1 MRCPGFVQI
10 DREVTTNYPFYDTSV
25 VGGARCEPWV
35 RVEQD
40 SFSRNWWLIV
50 KDGPPVKVGYWPK
63 AIFTNLRS
71 GSLHAAWGGI
81 VQEGNDGYCP
91 PLGSGRYP
99 DNDNSRAPYFRNM
112 YWIYRYTAQFS
123 PSDKIEETV
132 DNPILYASKNDG
144 YLREMEYTISHGGP
158 GGYCRAQ

>member
-1 MRCPGFVQI
+1 MVIAMGAITCDVQ
-10 DREVTTNYPFYDTSV
+10 DL
-25 VGGARCEPWV
+25 
-35 RVEQD
+35 
-40 SFSRNWWLIV
+40 FSRNWWLIV